1 MWISSVTPGGRK
13 YSVFE
18 IESGRPLLDLVYG
31 LDEPALESSTR
42 PGEYPSGQRTAAVNR
57 QAQPSQVRI
66 LSPPSSARSTAD
78 APLERKLG
86 RRGQAI
92 VRPQRLMTV
101 PHRPFAEA
109 GLEIGDRIRFRADG
123 PGRVIMERIE
133 SPGHSLHSRP
143 SGVTSLPTPPKLLR
157 HLRAHLL

>member
-1 MWISSVTPGGRK
+1 MLVGDGRRWFIPSEVVEARESVTLGGPK
-13 YSVFE
+13 YSEFE

-66 LSPPSSARSTAD
+66 LSPPSSARPAAD

-92 VRPQRLMTV
+92 VRPKRLMTV

-133 SPGHSLHSRP
+133 SPGP
-143 SGVTSLPTPPKLLR
+143 
-157 HLRAHLL
+157 